1 MSDGVR
7 LGQLLCDEDIITKRQ
22 LSKALQEQVKGRK
35 GTLGEILVEMGVCT
49 FEDIT
54 DAMMSHSSDTQKH
67 EKKHEEIHKE
77 PIPKPVVEPE
87 PVVVQPTPQPVAQP
101 TPQPVVEEPKV
112 EEPIELSEDK
122 VMGTK
127 FTMSIQTIIALVSV
141 IAAGVGG
148 YYMLLSEI
156 EEAKNLPEPPS
167 IESIFGDEYP
177 SKPDGHNWPRSY
189 EQYKSQVGG
198 LQEDMDAVYEII
210 DEYEEAIEDL
220 EKLVANLRVEVA
232 KKKDK

>member
-1 MSDGVR
+1 MNGNIK
-7 LGQLLCDEDIITKRQ
+7 LGKLLCDQDIITKRQ
-22 LSKALQEQVKGRK
+22 LNKALQVQVKGDKR
-35 GTLGEILVEMGVCT
+35 TIGEILVDLGYCE
-49 FEDIT
+49 FDDIT
-54 DAMMSHSSDTQKH
+54 EALLGSDEDTQHH
-67 EKKHEEIHKE
+67 EEKTEEIHL
-77 PIPKPVVEPE
+77 EPE
-87 PVVVQPTPQPVAQP
+87 VVK
-101 TPQPVVEEPKV
+101 EESKPKNK
-112 EEPIELSEDK
+112 EPIELSEDK

-127 FTMSIQTIIALVSV
+127 FTMSVQTLVALVSV

-156 EEAKNLPEPPS
+156 EEAKQLPEPPS

-189 EQYKSQVGG
+189 EQYKTQVGG
-198 LQEDMDAVYEII
+198 LQKDMDDVLDIL

-220 EKLVANLRVEVA
+220 EKIVSNLRVEVA

>member
-1 MSDGVR
+1 VSENGIR
-7 LGQLLCDEDIITKRQ
+7 LGQLLCDEDVITKRQ
-22 LSKALQEQVKGRK
+22 LSKALQEQVKGKK
-35 GTLGEILVEMGVCT
+35 GTLGEILVDMGVCT

-54 DAMMSHSSDTQKH
+54 DAMMNHNSDTQKH
-67 EKKHEEIHKE
+67 EEKHEEIHKE
-77 PIPKPVVEPE
+77 PIPQPVQQPVV
-87 PVVVQPTPQPVAQP
+87 QP

-112 EEPIELSEDK
+112 EEPIELSEEK

-127 FTMSIQTIIALVSV
+127 FTMSLQTLGALVSV

-148 YYMLLSEI
+148 YYMLLQEI

-198 LQEDMDAVYEII
+198 LQEDMDAVYDII
-210 DEYEEAIEDL
+210 DEYEEQIADL
-220 EKLVANLRVEVA
+220 EKLVSNLRVEVA